1 MKKLISI
8 LFAFCIFTG
17 IAYSQLNII
26 DNSREKLWYIVSGS
40 ICSPLETC
48 NPETSVIKFG
58 NEVIINGLT
67 YTTVLKSTDSVL
79 TSFKTISYIR
89 ESDRKV
95 YYRPL
100 SRDSDYIL
108 YDFNLGLSS
117 KIYLT
122 NTLYIR
128 DYTLEYTVYRIDSI
142 IIGSEKRKRMFL
154 SGYHNEIWIEGIGS
168 LDGLVFSGMGMD
180 GSFHDLSCFSENGN
194 VIYKNPEYEN
204 CFCTTDLEAIK
215 EIDGNIYSSNG
226 IVRIKGMTKG
236 IFQLFDLSGLQI
248 LNREIENNNVNID
261 ISMLKSGVYLY
272 NIKLQNSNKGGKLI
286 IKD

>member
-1 MKKLISI
+1 MKKVIFI

-48 NPETSVIKFG
+48 NPESSVVKFG
-58 NEVIINGLT
+58 SEVIIDGLT
-67 YTTVLKSTDSVL
+67 YTTVLKSTDSVFA
-79 TSFKTISYIR
+79 SFQTVGYLR

-122 NTLYIR
+122 NTLSNR
-128 DYTLEYTVYRIDSI
+128 DSLEYTVYRTDSVF
-142 IIGSEKRKRMFL
+142 IGSEKRKRIFIT
-154 SGYHNEIWIEGIGS
+154 GYHNEIWIEGIGS
-168 LDGLVFSGMGMD
+168 LDGLIFSGMGMD
-180 GSFHDLSCFSENGN
+180 GGFNDLSCYSENGN
-194 VIYKNPEYEN
+194 VIYENPKYTGLHNDENIEKLKIYESQGCLLFELN
-204 CFCTTDLEAIK
+204 SRASIIDLYT
-215 EIDGNIYSSNG
+215 IDGVFKKSYFVEGCESFTTEKQKPGFYIYQIRDKNQKT
-226 IVRIKGMTKG
+226 I
-236 IFQLFDLSGLQI
+236 LSGK
-248 LNREIENNNVNID
+248 ENIR
-261 ISMLKSGVYLY
+261 
-272 NIKLQNSNKGGKLI
+272 
-286 IKD
+286 